1 MIKTGRALRLARL
14 LKSDESPLFIVPLDH
29 TLTDGPFTDARRYD
43 NILDV
48 LADNGADAIVVHKG
62 RLARLSDRVFTK
74 MSVIVHV
81 SASTRYATDPNFK
94 YQVGDADDCLRRGA
108 DAMSV
113 HVNVGSLTE
122 DRQLRMMADVADS
135 CDRVGLPLLAMIYP
149 RGPGMQDHPRL
160 DTLMHA
166 AALAVDLGADIVK
179 LPLAG
184 ASEEMRQV
192 IDSCPIPV
200 LSAGGGQVTDQE
212 FNAFVTDVMRNGARG
227 LAVGR
232 NIFMAGDPAAK
243 VREVKALLEAT
254 FRSKSRPRTAPL
266 PRAVAKL
273 AGSH

>member
-14 LKSDESPLFIVPLDH
+14 LKSNESPLFVVPLDH
-29 TLTDGPFTDARRYD
+29 TVTDGPFTDARRYD
-43 NILDV
+43 SLLGT

-62 RLARLSDRVFTK
+62 RLARLNDRVFTK
-74 MSVIVHV
+74 MSVIVHI
-81 SASTRYATDPNFK
+81 SASTRYASDPDFK
-94 YQVGDADDCLRRGA
+94 YQVGDAEDCLRRGA

-113 HVNVGSLTE
+113 HVNVGSVTE
-122 DRQLRMMADVADS
+122 DSQLRMMADVADS

-149 RGPGMQDHPRL
+149 RGPGVKDHPRL

-184 ASEEMRQV
+184 ASEEMSQV

-212 FNAFVTDVMRNGARG
+212 FNAFVADVMHNGAQG

-232 NIFMAGDPAAK
+232 NIFMATDPGAK
-243 VREVKALLEAT
+243 VREVKALLEANFGT
-254 FRSKSRPRTAPL
+254 KSRPRTATL
-266 PRAVAKL
+266 PRAVAEL
-273 AGSH
+273 ARSN